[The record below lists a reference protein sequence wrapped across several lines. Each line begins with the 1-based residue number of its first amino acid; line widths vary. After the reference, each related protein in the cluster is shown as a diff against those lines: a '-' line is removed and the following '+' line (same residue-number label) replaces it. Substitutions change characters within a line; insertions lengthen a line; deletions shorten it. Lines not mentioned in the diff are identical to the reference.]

1 MVDAAEADAAVACA
15 GVEEEWECVEDAEAQ
30 VVASAADEVEEEAVA
45 EEAVNVV
52 VVEVD
57 SEDPTTTE
65 EMAATI
71 ITTNTRQKVVM
82 KVTIKNR
89 EEVAMVTVVTVATKK
104 VMVTNQQQ
112 DTAKKEDT
120 MSHTEVVKVTAT
132 VLTVDMRDMVADM
145 AMETLKVD
153 MEVVHPVPL
162 PVKLAVAAEASVE
175 RHNPEAAVEAVE
187 TPPEASLIEHLL
199 NSYDGNMKLFVFR
212 PMRTQNCHHQQPSYI
227 PEEPAEDLSKTRQS
241 TIIFILFYSQWNII
255 YLLMLP

>member
-1 MVDAAEADAAVACA
+1 MDAEEVDAVVACA
-15 GVEEEWECVEDAEAQ
+15 EVEEEWECVGDAEAQ
-30 VVASAADEVEEEAVA
+30 VAASVADVVEEEAVA

-57 SEDPTTTE
+57 SADPTTTE
-65 EMAATI
+65 EMAAMI

-120 MSHTEVVKVTAT
+120 MSHTEVVKGTAT
-132 VLTVDMRDMVADM
+132 VLTVDMRDMVADT
-145 AMETLKVD
+145 AMEMLKVD

-162 PVKLAVAAEASVE
+162 PAKLAAVASVE
-175 RHNPEAAVEAVE
+175 RHNPEAPVEVVE
-187 TPPEASLIEHLL
+187 TPPEANLIEHLIV
-199 NSYDGNMKLFVFR
+199 SFDGNMKLFVFR
-212 PMRTQNCHHQQPSYI
+212 PMRTQNCHHQQPSYY
-227 PEEPAEDLSKTRQS
+227 P
-241 TIIFILFYSQWNII
+241 
-255 YLLMLP
+255 